1 MRGSGNLYR
10 SEYSSL
16 GNSPDDQPPSPP
28 IRVKVPVSMGRKKSS
43 SSSSRKKTSFMRS
56 FIEFFF
62 FIIWLICTGMA
73 GYFVGKYFFPPLFFH
88 FNQHAGFIGYNPIG
102 STDCPDSFA
111 ADIEEPKAKR
121 SCSGQKLTADK
132 YNSFFI
138 NQFIHK
144 R

>member
-43 SSSSRKKTSFMRS
+43 SSTSSRKKTSFMRS

-62 FIIWLICTGMA
+62 FIIWLVCTGMA
-73 GYFVGKYFFPPLFFH
+73 GYFVG
-88 FNQHAGFIGYNPIG
+88 G
-102 STDCPDSFA
+102 
-111 ADIEEPKAKR
+111 
-121 SCSGQKLTADK
+121 
-132 YNSFFI
+132 
-138 NQFIHK
+138 
-144 R
+144 